1 MSSTQ
6 LYFILVLVQLTLLS
20 PFLVRTI
27 QENKYTKILFLITPI
42 YLLFVYGYVF
52 LFGKQFVLTQTFFPA
67 WLIFYYY
74 GLWVKIKG
82 NPHLLRRKI
91 ALKYTLFLVI
101 ALGIS
106 ILESQLIK
114 NNGYP
119 IGFAASQIKFSSF
132 IYAFMVINLIFIG
145 RDIDI
150 NKEFKALRVLGDES
164 YGIYYVHMIWIY
176 IISKAIDS
184 IPIPMVFNILPLYQI
199 IQAGL
204 TLLFSYFSI
213 QITKVLLGK
222 RIANKAVGF

>member
-1 MSSTQ
+1 
-6 LYFILVLVQLTLLS
+6 
-20 PFLVRTI
+20 
-27 QENKYTKILFLITPI
+27 
-42 YLLFVYGYVF
+42 
-52 LFGKQFVLTQTFFPA
+52 
-67 WLIFYYY
+67 
-74 GLWVKIKG
+74 
-82 NPHLLRRKI
+82 
-91 ALKYTLFLVI
+91 
-101 ALGIS
+101 
-106 ILESQLIK
+106 
-114 NNGYP
+114 
-119 IGFAASQIKFSSF
+119 
-132 IYAFMVINLIFIG
+132 MVINLIFIG